1 MEDRG
6 RSMTISSKR
15 KNINKLALLICL
27 TALLTASCVITPKA
41 SIIYDQSIDVEKTAW
56 ICPGN
61 IGVITG
67 YNGIQV
73 NWKISPFNFSF
84 VQIPAG
90 STLLEWDIDTSQGNT
105 IYRANNIL
113 FRYNFLPGKQYMFL
127 IGYDPDDEN
136 SNLGLKVYMYNIGE
150 TVKGTY
156 SEMDK
161 HYSGFAPF
169 LNVDTKRRTI
179 LE

>member
-1 MEDRG
+1 
-6 RSMTISSKR
+6 MTISLKR

-27 TALLTASCVITPKA
+27 TALLSASCVITPKA

-61 IGVITG
+61 IGAITG

-73 NWKISPFNFSF
+73 NWKINPFNISF

-113 FRYNFLPGKQYMFL
+113 FRYNFLPGKQYIFL
-127 IGYDPDDEN
+127 IGHDPGDEN
-136 SNLGLKVYMYNIGE
+136 SNLGLKVYIYNIGE
-150 TVKGTY
+150 RLSATY

-161 HYSGFAPF
+161 HYDGFAPF
-169 LNVDTKRRTI
+169 LNVDTRRRTV